1 VRLAKPEGRLT
12 IAVAG
17 RALVESG
24 ALLTRVRDVLRFNR
38 NRHNRHRQ
46 TLTLTVG
53 ALLTDAANHTTSTV
67 AQVSIR

>member
-1 VRLAKPEGRLT
+1 VRLAKPAGELT
-12 IAVAG
+12 TVVAS

-24 ALLTRVRDVLRFNR
+24 ALLTRVRDVLQFNR
-38 NRHNRHRQ
+38 NRRNRHRQ

-53 ALLTDAANHTTSTV
+53 VLLTDAANHTTSTV